1 MTFALLDDANATR
14 ERPTSRLCTGFAH
27 EHRCDDP
34 SSLDAVCDAAEA
46 DLRRGLH
53 AVLLADYEWGARLL
67 GAGHE
72 RIAPHDAGA
81 LRLLMFERCERLAR
95 DEVNTWLAAQDDGA
109 VEPSPAGFA
118 NLRAS
123 IDRARFEAGIARI
136 HELIAAGE
144 TYQVNFTYRLFFE
157 SFGAPAALYRRL
169 RARQPVPFGAFVALP
184 DGGHLLSCS
193 PELFVRHDGGRIAA
207 RPMKGTARRV
217 QVPEGDSA
225 TAHWLANDLKNR
237 AENLMIVDLLRNDLG
252 RVATTGSVRVPA
264 LFALEPYR
272 TVLQMTSTI
281 EAELPRERRFA
292 EVLRALYP
300 CGSITGAPKHHT
312 MQLIAGL
319 ESPPR
324 GLYTG
329 AIGWLDAPA
338 DGARACGDF
347 CLSVAIR
354 TLEVAP
360 DGHGRLGVGAGIV
373 ADSIAAAEWDE
384 CALKARFATALDPGI
399 TLFETLLAQGGRVPL
414 LDAHLDR
421 LRRSADALGFAFARD
436 AAATQVLAAAAVVSS
451 SGPHRL
457 RANLAHD
464 GRLVVQSAPLAPLAT
479 PVRLRLADAPLPP
492 LEARLAGHKTSLRAT
507 YDEAVRTAER
517 EGVFD
522 LLFRDADGHITEGA
536 RSNLFARLG
545 GHWCTPPLA
554 AGVLPGVMRAQLLGD
569 PAWNAVERPLTFE
582 DLRRADALVVCNA
595 LRGALPAWL
604 VD

>member
-14 ERPTSRLCTGFAH
+14 ERPTSRLYTDFAH

-34 SSLDAVCDAAEA
+34 ALLDAVCDAAEA

-67 GAGHE
+67 GSGHE
-72 RIAPHDAGA
+72 RIAAHDAGA
-81 LRLLMFERCERLAR
+81 LRLLMFERCERLGR
-95 DEVNTWLAAQDDGA
+95 DEVDAWLAAQDGGA
-109 VEPSPAGFA
+109 AEPSPAGFVD
-118 NLRAS
+118 LRAS
-123 IDRARFEAGIARI
+123 VDRAQFEADIARI
-136 HELIAAGE
+136 HDLIAAGE
-144 TYQVNFTYRLFFE
+144 TYQVNYTYRLFFE
-157 SFGAPAALYRRL
+157 SFGVPAALYRRL

-184 DGGHLLSCS
+184 DGGHVLSCS
-193 PELFVRHDGGRIAA
+193 PELFVRHDAGRIAA

-252 RVATTGSVRVPA
+252 RVATIGSVRVPS

-272 TVLQMTSTI
+272 TVLQMTSTV

-319 ESPPR
+319 ESTSR

-338 DGARACGDF
+338 DGGRTCGDF

-354 TLEVAP
+354 TLELAS

-373 ADSIAAAEWDE
+373 ADSVAADEWNE

-399 TLFETLLAQGGRVPL
+399 TLFETMRAEDGRVPR

-421 LRRSADALGFAFARD
+421 LQRSADALGFAFARD
-436 AAATQVLAAAAVVSS
+436 AAAAQIVSAAAALPAD
-451 SGPHRL
+451 PHRL
-457 RANLAHD
+457 RADLAHD

-479 PVRLRLADAPLPP
+479 PVRLRLADAPRPA
-492 LEARLAGHKTSLRAT
+492 LEARLAEHKTSLRAT
-507 YDEAVRTAER
+507 YDAAVRAAEND
-517 EGVFD
+517 GAFD
-522 LLFRDADGHITEGA
+522 RLFRNADGEITEGA
-536 RSNLFARLG
+536 RSNVFVKLDGR
-545 GHWCTPPLA
+545 WCTPPLA
-554 AGVLPGVMRAQLLGD
+554 AGVLPGVMRAQLLAD
-569 PAWNAVERPLTFE
+569 PAWDTVERPLTLD
-582 DLRRADALVVCNA
+582 DLRRADALMVCNA
-595 LRGALPAWL
+595 LRGALPALL